1 MKDIVD
7 LRQHALPL
15 GVLLVLL
22 LLPVFT
28 GSYVQGVVVKMMAFA
43 LFAVSL
49 NIILGYGGMA
59 SLGHAA
65 FFGVGAYVVAKMS
78 TSGFE
83 GLWLPLLLA
92 VVLSTFTAAVFGL
105 LTLRARGAYL
115 LMITLA
121 LAQVLWGIAYSWK
134 AFTGADDGIPGVGRP
149 ESVLLWDLSGS
160 TGYYYFV
167 LMIFAVVM
175 FLTGLFVAS
184 AFGRAL
190 LGIRENE
197 RRMLV
202 LGYPVWAYK
211 YLACV
216 VSGGLAGLAGALM
229 AWQNGFVGPSYLSVA
244 YSAMVLIMVILG
256 GAGTLYGPVLG
267 AFIIIGLENYISGIT
282 DRWVLILGLIY
293 VLVTLFA
300 PNGVVGLFAL
310 RKKGTAS

>member
-1 MKDIVD
+1 MMNTFDF
-7 LRQHALPL
+7 RNSALP
-15 GVLLVLL
+15 LLVLL
-22 LLPVFT
+22 ALVVVPLFA

-78 TSGFE
+78 TSGVDS
-83 GLWLPLLLA
+83 LWLQLLA
-92 VVLSTFTAAVFGL
+92 AVLLATVTAAVFGL
-105 LTLRARGAYL
+105 LTLRAKGAYL

-121 LAQVLWGIAYSWK
+121 LAQVLWGVAYSWK
-134 AFTGADDGIPGVGRP
+134 SFTGADDGIPGISRP
-149 ESVLLWDLSGS
+149 VSIFLWDLSTS
-160 TGYYYFV
+160 SGYYYFV
-167 LMIFAVVM
+167 LAVFTVVLA
-175 FLTGLFVAS
+175 LTGLFVAS
-184 AFGRAL
+184 SFGRAL
-190 LGIRENE
+190 LGVRENE

-216 VSGGLAGLAGALM
+216 ISGGLAGLAGALM

-267 AFIIIGLENYISGIT
+267 AFIIIGLENYISGVT

-300 PNGVVGLFAL
+300 PNGVVGWFAT
-310 RKKGTAS
+310 RKKEVAS

>member
-1 MKDIVD
+1 MINASG
-7 LRQHALPL
+7 LRQSVLP
-15 GVLLVLL
+15 LLVLL
-22 LLPVFT
+22 ALLVVPVFA

-78 TSGFE
+78 TSGIDS
-83 GLWLPLLLA
+83 LWLQLFAA
-92 VVLSTFTAAVFGL
+92 VFLSTLTAAVFGM
-105 LTLRARGAYL
+105 LTLRAKGAYL

-121 LAQVLWGIAYSWK
+121 LAQVLWGVAYSWK
-134 AFTGADDGIPGVGRP
+134 SFTGADDGIPGIPRP
-149 ESVLLWDLSGS
+149 QALLMWDLTTSG
-160 TGYYYFV
+160 GYYYFV
-167 LMIFAVVM
+167 LAVFALVI

-184 AFGRAL
+184 PFGRAL
-190 LGIRENE
+190 LGVRENE

-300 PNGVVGLFAL
+300 PNGVVGWFVS
-310 RKKGTAS
+310 RKQGASS